1 MARNPEVAQ
10 TNEPSQPISKRP
22 LLAAA
27 ARVLGVIFVIAISI
41 TIFSLGDQ
49 IEQLTAWGYLGA
61 FAIMLVGNATIILPA
76 PGLTIVFALGSAL
89 TPLLVGLAAGAG
101 AALGELTGYVA
112 GVSGRAVI
120 EDRPLYKRFEL
131 WMKQYGSWALFV
143 LAIIPNPFFD
153 IAGLVAG
160 ALRYTWWRFLT
171 VAWAGKTIQGILIAY
186 AGAASADW
194 VLQWLK

>member
-1 MARNPEVAQ
+1 MAQ

-89 TPLLVGLAAGAG
+89 NPLLVGLAAGAG

>member
-1 MARNPEVAQ
+1 MEKNPEAPQ
-10 TNEPSQPISKRP
+10 TESDSKSAGKRP
-22 LLAAA
+22 LLVAAG
-27 ARVLGVIFVIAISI
+27 RVLGILFVIAISF
-41 TIFSLGDQ
+41 TIFSLSDK
-49 IEQLTAWGYLGA
+49 IEQLKTWGYLGA
-61 FAIMLVGNATIILPA
+61 FSIMLLGNATIILPA

-89 TPLLVGLAAGAG
+89 NPFLVGLAAGAG

-112 GVSGRAVI
+112 GASGRAVI
-120 EDRPLYKRFEL
+120 ENRSLYKRFET
-131 WMKQYGSWALFV
+131 WMQDYGAWGLFV

-171 VAWAGKTIQGILIAY
+171 VAWAGKTIQGILVAH

-194 VLQWLK
+194 VLQWLD